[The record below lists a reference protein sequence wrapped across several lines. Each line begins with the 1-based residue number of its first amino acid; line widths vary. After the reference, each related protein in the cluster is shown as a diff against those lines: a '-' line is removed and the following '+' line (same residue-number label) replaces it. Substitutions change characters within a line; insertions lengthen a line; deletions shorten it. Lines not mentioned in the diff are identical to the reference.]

1 MDISSGAIRVAVL
14 EGSSQRV
21 LMEGKLTHKINTESS
36 LWSLEPGKCVLVR
49 VVRGQLCLH
58 TLACSSAG
66 LDPENCSSWKF
77 EPDLHVWL
85 SPSNVHLSLP
95 LPVCCALPS
104 APELPLGVSSN
115 GMLAEQ
121 HIHWV
126 GQGGSPSSSLR
137 WWEHICYLEMVTV
150 S

>member
-1 MDISSGAIRVAVL
+1 MCF
-14 EGSSQRV
+14 
-21 LMEGKLTHKINTESS
+21 GKGG
-36 LWSLEPGKCVLVR
+36 PR
-49 VVRGQLCLH
+49 QLCLH

-66 LDPENCSSWKF
+66 LDLENCSSWKF

-85 SPSNVHLSLP
+85 SPSDVHLTLP

-121 HIHWV
+121 HIHQV
-126 GQGGSPSSSLR
+126 GQGGSPSSSLW